1 MGTGSFGGAGS
12 GALGRAGSGAG
23 GGRPEK
29 DKRKRKKT
37 GAKKGSTE
45 GKRGAGSILLGWR
58 TPDTPAP
65 SFDDARELVRD
76 TLATRNVAGFVFD
89 VLTSAPV
96 RKCYEELF
104 NLSVLLGQQRD
115 WTSVK
120 EQYGVPDQPGCLSAL
135 ADAVVARHGAEGTE
149 IQRELASTAVLE
161 VLVTAVGQD
170 DDLFMEATADQ
181 VFDAIDRD
189 VFRSLSGHY
198 LGAVL
203 GHELEREVPP
213 LLQAERQ
220 VVRQAAQER
229 ADYLI
234 RSFEGRYRG
243 QEQFTHKR
251 LLAIAA
257 DERAWVEDKL
267 RKEIEP

>member
-23 GGRPEK
+23 GGLPRP
-29 DKRKRKKT
+29 KRKGGSKGGKT
-37 GAKKGSTE
+37 GGKKG
-45 GKRGAGSILLGWR
+45 GAGPGSIVLDWR
-58 TPDTPAP
+58 TPGRPAP
-65 SFDDARELVRD
+65 TFDDARELVRD

-96 RKCYEELF
+96 RECYEELF

-115 WTSVK
+115 WASIQD
-120 EQYGVPDQPGCLSAL
+120 EYGVPDQPGCLNAL
-135 ADAVVARHGAEGTE
+135 ADAVVARHSAGGTE
-149 IQRELASTAVLE
+149 IQRELASTAVLD
-161 VLVTAVGQD
+161 VLVTAMRQD
-170 DDLFMEATADQ
+170 DDLFMEATAGE
-181 VFDAIDRD
+181 VFDKIDRS
-189 VFRSLSGHY
+189 VFQSLSGHY
-198 LGAVL
+198 LGSVL
-203 GHELEREVPP
+203 RHELEREVPP

-220 VVRQAAQER
+220 IVRQAAQER

-257 DERAWVEDKL
+257 EQRSWVEDRL